1 MKKTIS
7 KILFFVPMLV
17 LTSCGYGL
25 KEVYKGVPYASS
37 DFEANYYDVW
47 KNEINYK
54 NISSSKI
61 TKSETERVLD
71 VEKDKVFTKMTTS
84 SQYAKGEFDSNFQYC
99 EPRCKSNNTLYA
111 YTYDKS
117 EPTKAMNINGVDY
130 NQIAYGPAV
139 KLSSVDKSFKYGVS
153 SKLFDGQ
160 MFCNGDFQNS
170 RTQVGPSNKGTHN
183 GFGLT
188 FEKECS
194 YSEYFMCNFKCSV
207 ITDQSQ
213 NLGFQRTDLTLKLGF
228 YLKND
233 TGYTYVPVSFRITNV
248 PTNSGD
254 DHFLEPYSGRFE
266 SYVCFGFKLF
276 DGSPASEQCL
286 NLNRLAGFSFEY
298 IHNGDS
304 YSDEHAGENISHA
317 VMLYEISLPHSTWH

>member
-7 KILFFVPMLV
+7 KLILFVPMLV

-25 KEVYKGVPYASS
+25 KEVYKGIPYASS
-37 DFEANYYDVW
+37 DFDKNYYDVW
-47 KNEINYK
+47 KDEINYK
-54 NISSSKI
+54 SGSSKI
-61 TKSETERVLD
+61 TKTETERVLED
-71 VEKDKVFTKMTTS
+71 DKDKVFTKT
-84 SQYAKGEFDSNFQYC
+84 YDVENKVNYFKYC
-99 EPRCKSNNTLYA
+99 EPAWEKYA

-117 EPTKAMNINGVDY
+117 EPSEGDKK
-130 NQIAYGPAV
+130 AYGPAV
-139 KLSSVDKSFKYGVS
+139 RLSDVDKSFKYGVS

-188 FEKECS
+188 FERECS

-213 NLGFQRTDLTLKLGF
+213 NLGYQTTDLTLKLGF

-233 TGYTYVPVSFRITNV
+233 TGYTYIPVTYRIKDV

-254 DHFLEPYSGRFE
+254 DHFLEPYSGRYT
-266 SYVCFGFKLF
+266 SYICFGFKLF
-276 DGSPASEQCL
+276 DGSQASESCL

-304 YSDEHAGENISHA
+304 YSDAHAGENISHA
-317 VMLYEISLPHSTWH
+317 VMLYEVSLPHSTWH

>member
-7 KILFFVPMLV
+7 KLILFVPMLV

-25 KEVYKGVPYASS
+25 KEVYKGVPYASAN
-37 DFEANYYDVW
+37 FEENYYDVW

-54 NISSSKI
+54 NASSSKI
-61 TKSETERVLD
+61 TKVEAERVLED
-71 VEKDKVFTKMTTS
+71 DKDKVFTKT
-84 SQYAKGEFDSNFQYC
+84 YDVEGKVNYFKYC
-99 EPRCKSNNTLYA
+99 EPAWDKYA
-111 YTYDKS
+111 YTYDK
-117 EPTKAMNINGVDY
+117 EDPKEGGKK
-130 NQIAYGPAV
+130 AYGPAV
-139 KLSSVDKSFKYGVS
+139 CLSNVDKSFKYGVS

-170 RTQVGPSNKGTHN
+170 RTQVGPSNKGKHN

-188 FEKECS
+188 FERECS
-194 YSEYFMCNFKCSV
+194 YSEYFMLNFKCSV

-213 NLGFQRTDLTLKLGF
+213 NLGYQTTDLTLKLGF

-233 TGYTYVPVSFRITNV
+233 TGYTYIPVSYHIEKA

-254 DHFLEPYSGRFE
+254 DHFLEPYSGRYD
-266 SYVCFGFKLF
+266 SYICFGFKLF
-276 DGSPASEQCL
+276 DGSQASENCL

-298 IHNGDS
+298 IHNGDT
-304 YSDEHAGENISHA
+304 YSDAHAGENISHA
-317 VMLYEISLPHSTWH
+317 VMLYEVSLPHSTWH

>member
-1 MKKTIS
+1 MKKLLNKFLLIIPS
-7 KILFFVPMLV
+7 LV

-25 KEVYKGVPYASS
+25 KEIYKGVPYASY
-37 DFEANYYDVW
+37 DFEENYYEVW
-47 KNEINYK
+47 KGDINYK

-61 TKSETERVLD
+61 TKTEQERVLD
-71 VEKDKVFTKMTTS
+71 NDKDKVFTKTFDVE
-84 SQYAKGEFDSNFQYC
+84 GETNYFKFC
-99 EPRCKSNNTLYA
+99 EPAWQEYA
-111 YTYDKS
+111 YTYDK
-117 EPTKAMNINGVDY
+117 EDPKEGGTK
-130 NQIAYGPAV
+130 AYGP
-139 KLSSVDKSFKYGVS
+139 SVCLGNIDKSFKYGVS

-170 RTQVGPSNKGTHN
+170 RTQVGASNLPNAARTANHT

-188 FEKECS
+188 FEKECN

-213 NLGFQRTDLTLKLGF
+213 NLGYQTTDLTLKLGF

-233 TGYTYVPVSFRITNV
+233 TGYTYVPVTYRINEV

-254 DHFLEPYSGRFE
+254 DHFLEPYSGRYS
-266 SYVCFGFKLF
+266 SYVCFGFKLN
-276 DGSPASEQCL
+276 DGSEVTKDCL

-298 IHNGDS
+298 IHN
-304 YSDEHAGENISHA
+304 SDTYTSAHAGENISHA
-317 VMLYEISLPHSTWH
+317 VMLYEVALPHSTWH